1 MTGQSGAGPNGP
13 GQNEDAAWAEIIA
26 NYGDRPV
33 LDPEPALPVR
43 DPESTAEPAAPPE
56 LAEPAADEPHVAER
70 FVPPPPPPLPRL
82 PIDRLL
88 AWAGVFVSPIVL
100 LVATVLQVRLPTLV
114 AWALI
119 LGFLGGFAYLV
130 AQMPR
135 GPRDPYD
142 DGARL

>member
-1 MTGQSGAGPNGP
+1 MTGQNGAGQNGP
-13 GQNEDAAWAEIIA
+13 GQNEDAAWAAIIA

-33 LDPEPALPVR
+33 LDPLPEPKA
-43 DPESTAEPAAPPE
+43 PEPQPEPDLHPE
-56 LAEPAADEPHVAER
+56 LAAETTWPQER

-82 PIDRLL
+82 PVDRLL
-88 AWAGVFVSPIVL
+88 AWSGVFLSPLIL
-100 LVATVLQVRLPTLV
+100 LLATILRLHLPTLL
-114 AWALI
+114 AWTLV
-119 LGFLGGFAYLV
+119 LGFLGGFGYLV